1 MMSPA
6 RLYGRAGTPMVDL
19 QNIAITDPTDEAS
32 ISSSDGEDKL
42 VIKLGDE

>member
-1 MMSPA
+1 MTSPA

-32 ISSSDGEDKL
+32 IPSDGEDKL
-42 VIKLGDE
+42 VIALGDE

>member
-19 QNIAITDPTDEAS
+19 QNIAITDPTDEAP
-32 ISSSDGEDKL
+32 ISSDGEDKM
-42 VIKLGDE
+42 VIELGDE